1 MNINNMIKSVRCARR
16 LSVKEL
22 SQKADISTKFLYDI
36 EAGKRGVSYI
46 TLYKIASALNVTC
59 DYLILGEERNISN
72 ELISVLEQLDIRE
85 QKLLYTMALEII
97 KLRECE
103 EEKQYE

>member
-36 EAGKRGVSYI
+36 ESGKRGVSYI
-46 TLYKIASALNVTC
+46 TLYKIAKALNVTC
-59 DYLILGEERNISN
+59 DYLILGEERNLSN
-72 ELISVLEQLDIRE
+72 ELVSVLEQLDKKE

-97 KLRECE
+97 ELRESE
-103 EEKQYE
+103 TK

>member
-36 EAGKRGVSYI
+36 EAGKRG
-46 TLYKIASALNVTC
+46 
-59 DYLILGEERNISN
+59 
-72 ELISVLEQLDIRE
+72 SVLHYAIQDC
-85 QKLLYTMALEII
+85 QSP
-97 KLRECE
+97 ECNL
-103 EEKQYE
+103 